1 MTQVQLWIEAQ
12 HEIGMRY
19 GAIASNL
26 GVSRQTLD
34 KIRKTGSILSPTYIE
49 MIEKFMD
56 VTSISRGELAE

>member
-1 MTQVQLWIEAQ
+1 MTQVQIWIKAQ

-19 GAIASNL
+19 GAIASSL

-49 MIEKFMD
+49 MIEKFMS
-56 VTSISRGELAE
+56 VTGISRSELAE